1 MTSLFFPPTRRIH
14 LRVLEGERGGSF
26 VLPHKPVCLCWDNMD
41 GADAEVICF
50 KSGKG
55 GEGGGQVQFVKE
67 RT

>member
-1 MTSLFFPPTRRIH
+1 MFALTSQCAS
-14 LRVLEGERGGSF
+14 V
-26 VLPHKPVCLCWDNMD
+26 WDNRD

-67 RT
+67 RTWVKEEEEEEEEESGVVLLGTC